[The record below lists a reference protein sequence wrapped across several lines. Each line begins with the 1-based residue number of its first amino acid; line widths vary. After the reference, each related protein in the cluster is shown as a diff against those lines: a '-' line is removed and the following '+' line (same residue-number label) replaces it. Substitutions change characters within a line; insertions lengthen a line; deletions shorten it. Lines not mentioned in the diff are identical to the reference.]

1 MEQYEKSGPKV
12 ERKPSDVAQDL
23 EARVKDLKAT
33 VDAQSLELDQLRR
46 DLRRLQTRVDQA
58 ARVVNK
64 MNNSNG

>member
-12 ERKPSDVAQDL
+12 ERKAGDVAQDL

-33 VDAQSLELDQLRR
+33 VDAQSLEIDQLKR
-46 DLRRLQTRVDQA
+46 DLRRLQMRMDQT

-64 MNNSNG
+64 MNNDG

>member
-12 ERKPSDVAQDL
+12 ERKPGDIAQDL

-33 VDAQSLELDQLRR
+33 VDAQGLELDQLRR
-46 DLRRLQTRVDQA
+46 DLRRLQTRLDQA

-64 MNNSNG
+64 MNDNG

>member
-12 ERKPSDVAQDL
+12 ERKASDATQDL

-64 MNNSNG
+64 MNNNG

>member
-12 ERKPSDVAQDL
+12 ERKASDVAQDL

-33 VDAQSLELDQLRR
+33 VDAQSLEIDQLKR
-46 DLRRLQTRVDQA
+46 DLRRLQMRMDQT

-64 MNNSNG
+64 MNDNG